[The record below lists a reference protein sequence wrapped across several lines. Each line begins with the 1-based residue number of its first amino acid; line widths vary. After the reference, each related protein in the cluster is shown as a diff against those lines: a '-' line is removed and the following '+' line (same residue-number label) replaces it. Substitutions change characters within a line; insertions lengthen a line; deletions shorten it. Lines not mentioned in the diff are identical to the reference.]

1 MHARENRSND
11 ERLGESRD
19 QPVEPQFAIVHEG
32 SQPKVTRALMPRTIS
47 AAATIL
53 IG

>member
-1 MHARENRSND
+1 MHTRENRSND
-11 ERLGESRD
+11 ERLGESTD
-19 QPVEPQFAIVHEG
+19 QPIEPQFAIVHES
-32 SQPKVTRALMPRTIS
+32 SQPKVTRASMPRTTS